1 MMIEGTRSINSS
13 FTWHNNSITQVNLII
28 NLYFYGRVRPS
39 FPFNGPLVFSLTIQT
54 KYEIHKLAYGG
65 KMRTKH
71 KIFFKN
77 SKNMEELPPESIDLV
92 ITSPPYP
99 MIEMWDDV
107 FSNLNRKVAEAL
119 EKDHGS
125 VAFELMH
132 QELDPVW
139 NEVYRVLTQ
148 GGIACIN
155 IGDATRTLNGHFALY
170 TNHSRIHTYM
180 QGLGFSA
187 LPAILWRKQTNA
199 PNKFMGSGM
208 MPPGA
213 YITLEHEYVLILRK
227 GNKKEFKSE
236 REKQLRRES
245 SFFWEERNV
254 WFSDV
259 WMDLKGTSQNLFDSK
274 VRNRSAAYPFELP
287 YRLITM
293 FSVKNDNVLDP
304 FFGIGTTMYATMA
317 AGRNSIGYEIDCNL
331 SEQIISK
338 TSGIVGFSNKR
349 IKERLE
355 KHLEFIEDRYK
366 KKGKFKYANNQYQF
380 PVMTKQETDLII
392 NDLFSVEQID
402 KATFEVTYSD
412 KPQKNYVGFWDE
424 YVFSDSDKKEMKKRV
439 APKKRKK
446 DHEQQQL
453 FE

>member
-1 MMIEGTRSINSS
+1 
-13 FTWHNNSITQVNLII
+13 
-28 NLYFYGRVRPS
+28 
-39 FPFNGPLVFSLTIQT
+39 LTIRT
-54 KYEIHKLAYGG
+54 KYEIQKLAKGG

-71 KIFFKN
+71 QIFFKN
-77 SKNMEELPPESIDLV
+77 SKNMEQLSSESIDLV

-107 FSNLNRKVAEAL
+107 FSNLNKKVAEAL
-119 EKDHGS
+119 EINQGPE
-125 VAFELMH
+125 AFELMH
-132 QELDPVW
+132 KELDPVW
-139 NEVYRVLTQ
+139 NEVYRVLKK

-227 GNKKEFKSE
+227 GNKKDFKTDK
-236 REKQLRRES
+236 EKQLRRES

-259 WMDLKGTSQNLFDSK
+259 WTDLKGTSQNLFDKK
-274 VRNRSAAYPFELP
+274 VRNRSAAFPFELP

-293 FSVKNDNVLDP
+293 FSVKEDLVLDP
-304 FFGIGTTMYATMA
+304 FLGIGTTMYAAMA
-317 AGRNSIGYEIDCNL
+317 SGRDSVGFEIDDNFKDV
-331 SEQIISK
+331 ITSK
-338 TSGIVGFSNKR
+338 VNGIVDFSNKR
-349 IKERLE
+349 INNRLE
-355 KHLEFIEDRYK
+355 DHLKFVESQSERM
-366 KKGKFKYANNQYQF
+366 GKFKYVNKHYQF
-380 PVMTKQETDLII
+380 PVMTSQETDLII
-392 NDLFSVEQID
+392 NKLLSVE
-402 KATFEVTYSD
+402 KLEGNSFEILYSD
-412 KPQKNYVGFWDE
+412 EPQAEFTGDWD
-424 YVFSDSDKKEMKKRV
+424 DSVLSETEILKYKEARKAKKGAGSKQR
-439 APKKRKK
+439 
-446 DHEQQQL
+446 QL
-453 FE
+453 FGNSMD